1 MPWRDVKPM
10 EERLLFIADYL
21 RGAGGSF
28 SELCRRY
35 QISRKTGYK
44 WLQRYQVQGLDGM
57 TDHSRRPLSHP
68 QATPYAIR
76 QAIIELRTAS
86 RIQPGPKKIQAS
98 LSARFPN
105 LEPPSLTT
113 IYNVLNR
120 AGLIEKRRKRRRVTP
135 YRDPFRSVTAPNHLW
150 SVDFKGQFKLG
161 NGKWCYPL
169 TVMDHH
175 SRFLLACCGLDS
187 TATETAKHC
196 FEQVFREFGLP
207 LRIRSDNGVPFAS
220 KAAGGLSAL
229 SIWWIKLGIHPERIQ
244 PGRPQ
249 QNGQHERMHRT
260 LKQALTGRPVST
272 SMLDQQR
279 QLDEFCEAY
288 NRQRPH
294 EALEQAT
301 PASRYS
307 ASNRAYPETLQ
318 EMHYPDYFDVL
329 KVTRTGVV
337 YWGGGQVYV
346 SHLLRGEYIG
356 MEQVADGVWDLY
368 FGPVRLGGFDQ
379 RKVGGGNI
387 SYWTIRV

>member
-10 EERLLFIADYL
+10 EERILFIADYL

-44 WLQRYQVQGLDGM
+44 WLQRYQAKGLDGM
-57 TDHSRRPLSHP
+57 AEQSRRPFSHP
-68 QATPYAIR
+68 QTIPYAIK
-76 QAIIELRTAS
+76 QAILDIRTAS
-86 RIQPGPKKIQAS
+86 RVQPGPKKIQAR
-98 LSARFPN
+98 LRIRFPN

-120 AGLIEKRRKRRRVTP
+120 EGLVDKRRKRRRVAS
-135 YRDPFRSVTAPNHLW
+135 YQEPFKSVNASNQVW

-161 NGKWCYPL
+161 NGQWCYPL

-175 SRFLLACCGLDS
+175 SRFLLACIGLKTTATDS
-187 TATETAKHC
+187 TRRC

-260 LKQALTGRPVST
+260 LKQDIKHQPVSH
-272 SMLDQQR
+272 SMAAQQ
-279 QLDEFCEAY
+279 QQFEAFCQAY
-288 NRQRPH
+288 NQQRPH
-294 EALEQAT
+294 EALQQQT
-301 PASRYS
+301 PGSQYTVS
-307 ASNRAYPETLQ
+307 ERAYPDKLEPI
-318 EMHYPDYFDVL
+318 HYPDYFDVL

-346 SHLLRGEYIG
+346 SHLLSGEYIG
-356 MEQVADGVWDLY
+356 MEQVADGVWDIY

-379 RKVGGGNI
+379 RKVRGGDT